1 MGPKGKHPSTGDL
14 FQQPL
19 AELINLKHPLVKL
32 AELIDWRVF
41 EREWAP
47 LFPSGRGRPAT
58 PPQLV
63 AGLLYLQHTFACS
76 DEALIWTWV
85 ENPYWQHFCGETYFQ
100 HEPPIDPSSMTRW
113 RQRVGEEGV
122 EWLLTETIEAARRG
136 KVVKAK
142 SFEKIII
149 DTTVMEKAVTYP
161 TDSRLLERARQHL
174 VKLAGTLGI
183 TLRQNY
189 HREAPRLAA
198 QVGRYA
204 HARQFRRM
212 KASLKSLRTIVGR
225 VWRDVERKLGSLDEE
240 KKAKAASIL
249 GRVKRLLA
257 QKPKDKNKL
266 YSLHAPEVECIS
278 KGKAHQ
284 PYEFG
289 VKVTV
294 ATTHKEG
301 LVVGMRSMPGNP
313 YDGHTL
319 PEAIEQ
325 VSILTAQKPKMVF
338 VDKGYRGVSVEGVT
352 VWRSGQKRG
361 VTPAIRK
368 AIHRC
373 STIEPAI
380 GHMKNEG
387 KLPPSLAQRLPG
399 GCPECRAVRCRTQP
413 AHDSQSHPAFLR
425 LDHLPPDCGDG
436 AFIITK
442 YRPAT
447 LRCTLKALV
456 QGRLLNSLR
465 LAIWTLAPS
474 NSLTASANGW

>member
-1 MGPKGKHPSTGDL
+1 M
-14 FQQPL
+14 
-19 AELINLKHPLVKL
+19 
-32 AELIDWRVF
+32 
-41 EREWAP
+41 
-47 LFPSGRGRPAT
+47 
-58 PPQLV
+58 
-63 AGLLYLQHTFACS
+63 LYLQHTFACS
-76 DEALIWTWV
+76 DEDLIWTWV
-85 ENPYWQHFCGETYFQ
+85 ENPYWQYFCGETYFQ

-149 DTTVMEKAVTYP
+149 DTTVMEKAVAYP

-189 HREAPRLAA
+189 NREAPRLAA

-204 HARQFRRM
+204 HAKQYRRM
-212 KASLKSLRTIVGR
+212 KASLKSLRTLVGR
-225 VWRDVERKLGSLDEE
+225 VWRDIDRKLDHQDEMQS
-240 KKAKAASIL
+240 AKAASIL
-249 GRVKRLLA
+249 ARVKRLLE

-278 KGKAHQ
+278 KGKARQ

-301 LVVGMRSMPGNP
+301 LVVGMRSLPGNP

-325 VSILTAQKPKMVF
+325 VSILTAQKPKAVF
-338 VDKGYRGVSVEGVT
+338 VDKGYRGVSVTGVT
-352 VWRSGQKRG
+352 IWRSGQKRG
-361 VTPAIRK
+361 VTPSIRK
-368 AIHRC
+368 AIHRR
-373 STIEPAI
+373 SAVEPAI

-387 KLPPSLAQRLPG
+387 KLRRNWLKGSLGDALNAVLCGAGHNLRMILRAIRLFYVWVL
-399 GCPECRAVRCRTQP
+399 CFSIARNNRRQSLHPEFRRFV
-413 AHDSQSHPAFLR
+413 
-425 LDHLPPDCGDG
+425 
-436 AFIITK
+436 
-442 YRPAT
+442 T
-447 LRCTLKALV
+447 L
-456 QGRLLNSLR
+456 
-465 LAIWTLAPS
+465 
-474 NSLTASANGW
+474 

>member
-19 AELINLKHPLVKL
+19 ADLINLKHPLVKL
-32 AELIDWRVF
+32 AELIDWSVF
-41 EREWAP
+41 ERRWAEF
-47 LFPSGRGRPAT
+47 FPSRTGRPASS
-58 PPQLV
+58 PRLI

-76 DEALIWTWV
+76 DEDLIWTWV

-142 SFEKIII
+142 SFEKIIV
-149 DTTVMEKAVTYP
+149 DTTVMEKAVAYP

-174 VKLAGTLGI
+174 VKLADTVGI

-189 HREAPRLAA
+189 NREAPRLAA

-204 HARQFRRM
+204 HAKQFRRM
-212 KASLKSLRTIVGR
+212 NATLKSLRTVVGR
-225 VWRDVERKLGSLDEE
+225 VWRDIDRKLDRQDEGLS
-240 KKAKAASIL
+240 AKAASIL
-249 GRVKRLLA
+249 GRVKRLLE

-278 KGKAHQ
+278 KGKARQ

-301 LVVGMRSMPGNP
+301 LVVGMRSLPGNP

-325 VSILTAQKPKMVF
+325 VSILTAQKPKAVF
-338 VDKGYRGVSVEGVT
+338 VDKGYRGVSVDGVT
-352 VWRSGQKRG
+352 IWRSGQKRG
-361 VTPAIRK
+361 VTPSIRK
-368 AIHRC
+368 AIHRR
-373 STIEPAI
+373 SAVEPAI

-387 KLPPSLAQRLPG
+387 KLRRNWLKGSLGDALNAVLCGAGHNLRMILRAIRLFYAWILSSMIADINPRQSWK
-399 GCPECRAVRCRTQP
+399 PEFGR
-413 AHDSQSHPAFLR
+413 F
-425 LDHLPPDCGDG
+425 
-436 AFIITK
+436 
-442 YRPAT
+442 
-447 LRCTLKALV
+447 AL
-456 QGRLLNSLR
+456 L
-465 LAIWTLAPS
+465 
-474 NSLTASANGW
+474 